1 MADLARELD
10 VSVRT
15 LRRYFAKADIV
26 WSPLRR
32 ILDDRRAILET
43 SDRADP
49 PMDVI
54 RRAICSSL
62 SSRGTNPEELR
73 TVVRLTSSTPT
84 WLRPKG

>member
-32 ILDDRRAILET
+32 ILDDRRAIP
-43 SDRADP
+43 RH
-49 PMDVI
+49 
-54 RRAICSSL
+54 
-62 SSRGTNPEELR
+62 
-73 TVVRLTSSTPT
+73 PT
-84 WLRPKG
+84 ALIHPWM